1 MIGMLVWKPQLGTL
15 ANSLV
20 ILAVM
25 AWLYVMWRRYRKRY
39 TVKKTLLL
47 LAPKLVVTLLVVLA
61 LMDPAWRDSSPSDDS
76 QKVAIISDIS
86 TSMDVVDDA
95 SASRAERAK
104 KIADEIIDELS
115 GTASIENYSFDV
127 DVVLASDDKPV
138 TATRNTDLGRTIV
151 SLVSLSK
158 QPDQADCKAIVLLT
172 DGGDETIRSERLPDV
187 PIYIVGIGTDPKSWN
202 DLEIGNAKI
211 PEEVELDT
219 PFKVSADIVVHSASG
234 NFAATAE
241 SVDVQVEKQVAGVY
255 QLLKTVNV
263 EPRSANGRV
272 EFELPGEDT
281 PGVYQYRLSVKGIKG
296 EMTELNNAREF
307 VVDVREK
314 SINVLLYGNMLDW
327 NFALLKRKFGDDPT
341 IKLTTVY
348 RKNAE
353 TVIIDGKRQEGDA
366 VLTRGFPKDEE
377 ILGLYTIIVLGSFPS
392 ELISS
397 DSFTALKNYVDGG
410 GNLVM
415 LGGPNSFDKGGY
427 YNTAIA
433 PLLPWK
439 KSTKGQGISAGIF
452 PVMVPPEGESH
463 GLSGETA
470 TILKGVGSPVFH
482 SVNRVGE
489 RRSGAMSLMN
499 ASVGSRVVPIV
510 VLQPY
515 GKGQT
520 LGVATDTLWR
530 WGRMDG
536 DIASAGDQ
544 FWRDTIR
551 YLSGEIEGGRFL
563 TVKWD
568 RKRYRSNEEALVD
581 IGVVGR
587 YAEDAVHLKGSREH
601 DGTIDDLDIKLQQE
615 SDFQTRVFFPKPGE
629 YKIRMEATL
638 AGNPLDTYERTIRI
652 GSSVSEGAALK
663 VDRRFLETLAT
674 RSGGSYSPE
683 GETEELLERL
693 DELLLASSE
702 LHDTPLVKIA
712 ALFNLFPLY
721 IILLMGALLWEWI
734 LRRRMNIV

>member
-1 MIGMLVWKPQLGTL
+1 MLAMLVWKPHLGTL

-20 ILAVM
+20 ILGVM
-25 AWLYVMWRRYRKRY
+25 VWLYVMWRRYRKRY
-39 TVKKTLLL
+39 TVKKTLML

-61 LMDPAWRDSSPSDDS
+61 LMDPAWRDVKPS
-76 QKVAIISDIS
+76 KVAVIIDIS
-86 TSMDVVDDA
+86 NSMNVADDG
-95 SASRAERAK
+95 SATRVTRAWKIAED
-104 KIADEIIDELS
+104 IADELR
-115 GTASIENYSFDV
+115 GTAEVKNYRFDV
-127 DVVLASDDKPV
+127 DILRKEDEQDEG
-138 TATRNTDLGRTIV
+138 TRHTDLGRTVI
-151 SLVSLSK
+151 SLSER
-158 QPDQADCKAIVLLT
+158 QDLSDFEAVVLLT
-172 DGGDETIRSERLPDV
+172 DGGDEVIRIRNQSLPSAPV
-187 PIYIVGIGTDPKSWN
+187 FILGVGTDPSTWD
-202 DLEIGNAKI
+202 DLEISNAKI

-219 PFKVSADIVVHSASG
+219 PFKVSADIIVHSASSG
-234 NFAATAE
+234 FATKAK
-241 SVDVQVEKQVAGVY
+241 SVDVKVEKKVDGVY

-263 EPRSANGRV
+263 APRSTNGRV

-327 NFALLKRKFGDDPT
+327 NFALLKRKFGDDTT

-348 RKNAE
+348 RKSAE

-366 VLTRGFPKDEE
+366 VFARGFPKDEE

-397 DSFTALKNYVDGG
+397 DSFTALKNYVEGG

-499 ASVGSRVVPIV
+499 ASVGSRVVPVV

-520 LGVATDTLWR
+520 LGIATDTLWR

-536 DIASAGDQ
+536 DIATAGDQ

-568 RKRYRSNEEALVD
+568 RKRYRPSEEALVD

-587 YAEDAVHLKGSREH
+587 YAEGEVHLKGTLDHAGKTENL
-601 DGTIDDLDIKLQQE
+601 TIVPKPE
-615 SDFQTRVFFPKPGE
+615 SDFQTEVYFPKPGE
-629 YKIRMEATL
+629 YKIKMEATL
-638 AGNPLDTYERTIRI
+638 TGNPLDTYERTIRI

-663 VDRRFLETLAT
+663 VDDGFLEDLAT

-693 DELLLASSE
+693 DERLLASSE

>member
-1 MIGMLVWKPQLGTL
+1 MLAMLVWKPHLGTL

-20 ILAVM
+20 ILGVM
-25 AWLYVMWRRYRKRY
+25 VWMYVMWSRYRKRY
-39 TVKKTLLL
+39 TIKKTLLL

-61 LMDPAWRDSSPSDDS
+61 LMDPAWRDVKPSDDTHR
-76 QKVAIISDIS
+76 VAIITDVS
-86 TSMDVVDDA
+86 TSMDVADDETDTRIT
-95 SASRAERAK
+95 RAG
-104 KIADEIIDELS
+104 KIADDIAGELS
-115 GTASIENYSFDV
+115 GTAGVESYRFDV
-127 DVVLASDDKPV
+127 DILGSEDEPDEG
-138 TATRNTDLGRTIV
+138 TRHTDLGRTM
-151 SLVSLSK
+151 VSLSER
-158 QPDQADCKAIVLLT
+158 PDVSDCKAVILLT
-172 DGGDETIRSERLPDV
+172 DGGDEMIRSQRLPPV
-187 PIYIVGIGTDPKSWN
+187 PVYILGIGTDPSTWD
-202 DLEIGNAKI
+202 DLEISNAEI

-219 PFKVSADIVVHSASG
+219 PFKVFADIVVHSASSG
-234 NFAATAE
+234 FATKAK
-241 SVDVQVEKQVAGVY
+241 SVDVKVEKKVDGVY

-263 EPRSANGRV
+263 VPRSTNGRV
-272 EFELPGEDT
+272 EFDLPAEET
-281 PGVYQYRLSVKGIKG
+281 PGVYQYRLSAKGIKG

-307 VVDVREK
+307 AVDVREK

-348 RKNAE
+348 RKSAE

-366 VLTRGFPKDEE
+366 VFARGFPKDEE

-397 DSFTALKNYVDGG
+397 DSFTALKNYVEGG

-499 ASVGSRVVPIV
+499 ASVGSRVVPVV

-515 GKGQT
+515 GKGQV

-536 DIASAGDQ
+536 DIADAGHQ

-568 RKRYRSNEEALVD
+568 RKRYRPSEEALVD

-587 YAEDAVHLKGSREH
+587 YAEGAVHLKGTVEH
-601 DGTIDDLDIKLQQE
+601 AGKTENLPIVLQQE
-615 SDFQTRVFFPKPGE
+615 SNFQTRVFFPKPGE
-629 YKIRMEATL
+629 YKISMEATL

-652 GSSVSEGAALK
+652 GSSVSEGADLA
-663 VDRRFLETLAT
+663 VDHPFLESLAT
-674 RSGGSYSPE
+674 RSGGSYSRE

-712 ALFNLFPLY
+712 ALFNLLPLY

-734 LRRRMNIV
+734 LRRRMNVV

>member
-1 MIGMLVWKPQLGTL
+1 MIGMLVWKPHLGTV

-25 AWLYVMWRRYRKRY
+25 AWLYIMWGRYRKRY
-39 TVKKTLLL
+39 TVKKTLML

-61 LMDPAWRDSSPSDDS
+61 LMDPAWRDVKPSDEA
-76 QKVAIISDIS
+76 QRVAVITDIS
-86 TSMDVVDDA
+86 TSMDVADDG
-95 SASRAERAK
+95 SAARVTRAR
-104 KIADEIIDELS
+104 KIAEDIAGELR
-115 GTASIENYSFDV
+115 GTAGVEQYRFDV
-127 DVVLASDDKPV
+127 DILGSEDEPNEGI
-138 TATRNTDLGRTIV
+138 RHTDLGRTV
-151 SLVSLSK
+151 VSLSERS
-158 QPDQADCKAIVLLT
+158 DLSDCKAVILVT
-172 DGGDETIRSERLPDV
+172 DGGDEMIQSQRLPPI
-187 PIYIVGIGTDPKSWN
+187 PIYVLGIGTDPSSWN
-202 DLEIGNAKI
+202 DLEIRNAEI

-219 PFKVSADIVVHSASG
+219 PFKVSADIVVHSATG
-234 NFAATAE
+234 NFAAKAQ

-255 QLLKTVNV
+255 QPLKTVKV
-263 EPRSANGRV
+263 EPRSGNSRV
-272 EFELPGEDT
+272 EFELSGEET
-281 PGVYQYRLSVKGIKG
+281 PGVYQYRLTVKGIQG
-296 EMTELNNAREF
+296 EMTELNNVREF
-307 VVDVREK
+307 AVDVREK

-353 TVIIDGKRQEGDA
+353 TVIVDGNRQEGDA
-366 VLTRGFPKDEE
+366 VFARGFPRDEE

-392 ELISS
+392 ALISP

-439 KSTKGQGISAGIF
+439 KSTKGQGISAGVF
-452 PVMVPPEGESH
+452 PVMVPPEGETH
-463 GLSGETA
+463 GLSGATA

-499 ASVGSRVVPIV
+499 ASVGSRVVPVV

-520 LGVATDTLWR
+520 LGIATDTLWR

-536 DIASAGDQ
+536 DIADAGHQ

-568 RKRYRSNEEALVD
+568 RKRYRPSEEALVD

-587 YAEDAVHLKGSREH
+587 YAEGAVHLKGTVEH
-601 DGTIDDLDIKLQQE
+601 AGKTENLPIVLKQE

-652 GSSVSEGAALK
+652 GSSVSEGADLA
-663 VDRRFLETLAT
+663 VDHPFLESLAA
-674 RSGGSYSPE
+674 RSSGSYSRE
-683 GETEELLERL
+683 GNTKELLERL
-693 DELLLASSE
+693 DALLLASAD
-702 LHDTPLVKIA
+702 LHDTPLVKKA
-712 ALFNLFPLY
+712 ALFGLLPPY

>member
-1 MIGMLVWKPQLGTL
+1 MLAMLVWKPHLGTL

-20 ILAVM
+20 ILGVM
-25 AWLYVMWRRYRKRY
+25 VWMYVMWRRYRKRY
-39 TVKKTLLL
+39 TIKKTLLL

-61 LMDPAWRDSSPSDDS
+61 LMDPAWRDVKPSDDTHR
-76 QKVAIISDIS
+76 VAIITDVS
-86 TSMDVVDDA
+86 TSMDVVDDG
-95 SASRAERAK
+95 SDTRITRAG
-104 KIADEIIDELS
+104 KIADDMAGELR
-115 GTASIENYSFDV
+115 GTTGVENYRFDV
-127 DVVLASDDKPV
+127 DILGSEVELTKGI
-138 TATRNTDLGRTIV
+138 RHTDLGRTV
-151 SLVSLSK
+151 VSLSER
-158 QPDQADCKAIVLLT
+158 PDMSDCKAVILLT
-172 DGGDETIRSERLPDV
+172 DGGDEMIRSQRLPPV
-187 PIYIVGIGTDPKSWN
+187 PVYILGIGTDPSTWD
-202 DLEIGNAKI
+202 DLEISNAEI
-211 PEEVELDT
+211 PKEVELDT
-219 PFKVSADIVVHSASG
+219 PFKVSADIVVHSASSG
-234 NFAATAE
+234 FATKAK
-241 SVDVQVEKQVAGVY
+241 SVDVKVEKKVDGVF

-263 EPRSANGRV
+263 VPRSANGRV
-272 EFELPGEDT
+272 EFDLPAEET
-281 PGVYQYRLSVKGIKG
+281 PGVYQYRLSAKGIKG

-307 VVDVREK
+307 AVDVREK

-348 RKNAE
+348 RKSAE
-353 TVIIDGKRQEGDA
+353 TLIIDGKRQEGDEVFA
-366 VLTRGFPKDEE
+366 RGFPRDEE

-392 ELISS
+392 ELIPS
-397 DSFTALKNYVDGG
+397 DSFTALKNYVEGG

-463 GLSGETA
+463 GLLGATA

-515 GKGQT
+515 GKGQV

-568 RKRYRSNEEALVD
+568 RKRYRPSEEALVD

-587 YAEDAVHLKGSREH
+587 YAEGAVHLKGTVEH
-601 DGTIDDLDIKLQQE
+601 AGKTENLPIVLQQE
-615 SDFQTRVFFPKPGE
+615 SNFQTRVFFPKPGE
-629 YKIRMEATL
+629 YKISMEATL

-652 GSSVSEGAALK
+652 GSNISEGADLA
-663 VDRRFLETLAT
+663 VDHPFLESLAT
-674 RSGGSYSPE
+674 HSGGSYSRE

-693 DELLLASSE
+693 NELLLASAD

-712 ALFNLFPLY
+712 ALFNLLPLY
-721 IILLMGALLWEWI
+721 IILLMGALLWEWV

>member
-1 MIGMLVWKPQLGTL
+1 MLAMLVWKPHLGTL

-20 ILAVM
+20 VLGVM
-25 AWLYVMWRRYRKRY
+25 VWLYVMWRRYRKRY

-61 LMDPAWRDSSPSDDS
+61 LMDPAWRDVKPSDDTHR
-76 QKVAIISDIS
+76 VAIITDIS
-86 TSMDVVDDA
+86 TSMDVADDGTDTRVT
-95 SASRAERAK
+95 RAG
-104 KIADEIIDELS
+104 KIADDMAGELR
-115 GTASIENYSFDV
+115 GMASVENYRFDV
-127 DVVLASDDKPV
+127 DILGSEDEPTKGI
-138 TATRNTDLGRTIV
+138 RHTDLGRTVV
-151 SLVSLSK
+151 SLKDHPDVS
-158 QPDQADCKAIVLLT
+158 DCKAVILLT
-172 DGGDETIRSERLPDV
+172 DGGDEMIRSQRLPPV
-187 PIYIVGIGTDPKSWN
+187 PVYILGIGTDPSTWD
-202 DLEIGNAKI
+202 DLEISNAEI
-211 PEEVELDT
+211 PKEVELDT
-219 PFKVSADIVVHSASG
+219 PFKVSADIVVHSASSG
-234 NFAATAE
+234 FAAKAE
-241 SVDVQVEKQVAGVY
+241 SVDVQVEKKVAGVY

-263 EPRSANGRV
+263 VPRSANGRV
-272 EFELPGEDT
+272 EFDLPAEET

-296 EMTELNNAREF
+296 EMTELNNVREF
-307 VVDVREK
+307 AVDVREK

-348 RKNAE
+348 RKSAE

-366 VLTRGFPKDEE
+366 VFARGFPKDEE

-392 ELISS
+392 ALISP
-397 DSFTALKNYVDGG
+397 DSFTALKNYVEGG

-463 GLSGETA
+463 GLLGATA

-482 SVNRVGE
+482 SVNRVGA

-499 ASVGSRVVPIV
+499 ASVGSRVVPVV

-515 GKGQT
+515 GKGQI

-536 DIASAGDQ
+536 DIADAGHQ

-568 RKRYRSNEEALVD
+568 RKRYRPSEEGLVD

-587 YAEDAVHLKGSREH
+587 YAEGAVHLKGTVEH
-601 DGTIDDLDIKLQQE
+601 AGKTVNLPMVLKQE

-652 GSSVSEGAALK
+652 GSSVSEGADLA
-663 VDRRFLETLAT
+663 VDHPFLESLAT
-674 RSGGSYSPE
+674 RSGGSYSRE

-693 DELLLASSE
+693 DALLLASAD

-712 ALFNLFPLY
+712 ALFNLLPLY

>member
-1 MIGMLVWKPQLGTL
+1 MLAMLVWKPHLGTL

-20 ILAVM
+20 ILGVM
-25 AWLYVMWRRYRKRY
+25 VWMYIMWRRYRKRY
-39 TVKKTLLL
+39 TIKKTLLL

-61 LMDPAWRDSSPSDDS
+61 LMDPAWRDVKPSDDTHR
-76 QKVAIISDIS
+76 VAIITDVS
-86 TSMDVVDDA
+86 TSMDVADDGTDTRIT
-95 SASRAERAK
+95 RAG
-104 KIADEIIDELS
+104 KIADDMAGELR
-115 GTASIENYSFDV
+115 GTAGGENYRFDV
-127 DVVLASDDKPV
+127 DILGSEDEPDEG
-138 TATRNTDLGRTIV
+138 TRHTDLGRTM
-151 SLVSLSK
+151 VSLSER
-158 QPDQADCKAIVLLT
+158 PDVSDCKAVILLT
-172 DGGDETIRSERLPDV
+172 DGGDEMIRSQRLPPV
-187 PIYIVGIGTDPKSWN
+187 PVYILSIGTDPSTWD
-202 DLEIGNAKI
+202 DLEISNAEI

-219 PFKVSADIVVHSASG
+219 PFKVSADIVVHSASSG
-234 NFAATAE
+234 FATKAK
-241 SVDVQVEKQVAGVY
+241 SVDVKVEKKVDGVY

-263 EPRSANGRV
+263 VPQSNNGRV
-272 EFELPGEDT
+272 KFDLPAEET

-307 VVDVREK
+307 SVDVREK

-348 RKNAE
+348 RKSAE

-366 VLTRGFPKDEE
+366 VFARGFPKDEE

-397 DSFTALKNYVDGG
+397 DSFTALKNYVEGG

-463 GLSGETA
+463 GLLGATA

-499 ASVGSRVVPIV
+499 ASVGSRVVPVV

-515 GKGQT
+515 GKGQV

-536 DIASAGDQ
+536 DIADAGHQ

-551 YLSGEIEGGRFL
+551 YLSGEIEGGRLL

-568 RKRYRSNEEALVD
+568 RKRYRPSEEALVD

-587 YAEDAVHLKGSREH
+587 YAEGAVHLKGTVEH
-601 DGTIDDLDIKLQQE
+601 AGKTENLPIVLQQE
-615 SDFQTRVFFPKPGE
+615 SNFQTRVFFPKPGE
-629 YKIRMEATL
+629 YKISMEATL

-652 GSSVSEGAALK
+652 GSSVSEGADLA
-663 VDRRFLETLAT
+663 VDHPFLESLAT
-674 RSGGSYSPE
+674 RSGGSYSRE

>member
-1 MIGMLVWKPQLGTL
+1 MLAMLVWKPELPTL

-20 ILAVM
+20 ILGVM
-25 AWLYVMWRRYRKRY
+25 FWLYVMWCRYRKRY

-61 LMDPAWRDSSPSDDS
+61 LMDPAWRDVKPSDDS
-76 QKVAIISDIS
+76 QRVAIIIDIS
-86 TSMDVVDDA
+86 TSMDVADDGTA
-95 SASRAERAK
+95 ARVTRAK
-104 KIADEIIDELS
+104 KIADDMADELR
-115 GTASIENYSFDV
+115 GTAGVENYRFDV
-127 DVVLASDDKPV
+127 DILGSEDEPTKG
-138 TATRNTDLGRTIV
+138 TRYTDLGRTIV
-151 SLVSLSK
+151 SLSERPDVS
-158 QPDQADCKAIVLLT
+158 DCKAIILLT
-172 DGGDETIRSERLPDV
+172 DGGDEMIRSQRLPPV
-187 PIYIVGIGTDPKSWN
+187 PVYILGIGTDPSTWN
-202 DLEIGNAKI
+202 DLEISNAEI

-234 NFAATAE
+234 GFAAKAE
-241 SVDVQVEKQVAGVY
+241 SVDVQIEKQIAGVY
-255 QLLKTVNV
+255 QLLKTVEV
-263 EPRSANGRV
+263 DPSKANGRV
-272 EFELPGEDT
+272 EFDLPAEET
-281 PGVYQYRLSVKGIKG
+281 PGVYEYRLSVKGIKG

-307 VVDVREK
+307 AVDVREK

-327 NFALLKRKFGDDPT
+327 NFALLKREFGDDPT
-341 IKLTTVY
+341 INLTTVY
-348 RKNAE
+348 RKSAE

-366 VLTRGFPKDEE
+366 VFARGFPKDEE

-392 ELISS
+392 ALISR
-397 DSFTALKNYVDGG
+397 DSFTALKNYVEGG

-463 GLSGETA
+463 GLLGATA
-470 TILKGVGSPVFH
+470 TILKGVGSPVFY

-536 DIASAGDQ
+536 DIADAAHQ

-568 RKRYRSNEEALVD
+568 RKRYRSSEEGLVD

-587 YAEDAVHLKGSREH
+587 YAEGAVHLTGTVEH
-601 DGTIDDLDIKLQQE
+601 AGKTVNLPIVLKQE

-638 AGNPLDTYERTIRI
+638 AGNPLDTYERTIRV
-652 GSSVSEGAALK
+652 GSSVSEGADLT
-663 VDRRFLETLAT
+663 VDHPFLENLAT
-674 RSGGSYSPE
+674 RSGGSYSRE
-683 GETEELLERL
+683 GDTEELLERL
-693 DELLLASSE
+693 NALLLASAD
-702 LHDTPLVKIA
+702 LHDTPLVKKP
-712 ALFNLFPLY
+712 ALFNLVPLY
-721 IILLMGALLWEWI
+721 VILLMGALLWEWI

>member
-1 MIGMLVWKPQLGTL
+1 
-15 ANSLV
+15 
-20 ILAVM
+20 
-25 AWLYVMWRRYRKRY
+25 
-39 TVKKTLLL
+39 
-47 LAPKLVVTLLVVLA
+47 
-61 LMDPAWRDSSPSDDS
+61 
-76 QKVAIISDIS
+76 
-86 TSMDVVDDA
+86 
-95 SASRAERAK
+95 
-104 KIADEIIDELS
+104 
-115 GTASIENYSFDV
+115 
-127 DVVLASDDKPV
+127 
-138 TATRNTDLGRTIV
+138 
-151 SLVSLSK
+151 
-158 QPDQADCKAIVLLT
+158 
-172 DGGDETIRSERLPDV
+172 
-187 PIYIVGIGTDPKSWN
+187 
-202 DLEIGNAKI
+202 
-211 PEEVELDT
+211 
-219 PFKVSADIVVHSASG
+219 
-234 NFAATAE
+234 
-241 SVDVQVEKQVAGVY
+241 VQVEKKIAGVY
-255 QLLKTVNV
+255 QLLKTEKVD
-263 EPRSANGRV
+263 PSKANGRV
-272 EFELPGEDT
+272 EFDLPAEET
-281 PGVYQYRLSVKGIKG
+281 PGVYEYRLSVKGIKG
-296 EMTELNNAREF
+296 EMTDLNNAREF
-307 VVDVREK
+307 AVDVREK

-327 NFALLKRKFGDDPT
+327 NFALLKREFGDDPT
-341 IKLTTVY
+341 INLTTVY
-348 RKNAE
+348 RKSAE

-366 VLTRGFPKDEE
+366 VFARGFPKDEE

-392 ELISS
+392 ALISR
-397 DSFTALKNYVDGG
+397 DSFTALKNYVEGG

-463 GLSGETA
+463 GLLAATA
-470 TILKGVGSPVFH
+470 TILKGVGSPVFF

-499 ASVGSRVVPIV
+499 ASVGSRVLPIV

-536 DIASAGDQ
+536 DIADAGHQ

-568 RKRYRSNEEALVD
+568 RKRYRSSEEGLVD

-587 YAEDAVHLKGSREH
+587 YAEGAVHLKGIVEH
-601 DGTIDDLDIKLQQE
+601 AGKTVNLPIVLKQE

-638 AGNPLDTYERTIRI
+638 AGNPLDTYERTIRV
-652 GSSVSEGAALK
+652 GSSVSEGADLT
-663 VDRRFLETLAT
+663 VDHPFLENLAT
-674 RSGGSYSPE
+674 RSGGSYSRE
-683 GETEELLERL
+683 GDTEELLERL
-693 DELLLASSE
+693 NALLLASAD
-702 LHDTPLVKIA
+702 LHDTPLVKKP
-712 ALFNLFPLY
+712 ALFNLVPLY
-721 IILLMGALLWEWI
+721 VILLMAALLWEWI

>member
-1 MIGMLVWKPQLGTL
+1 MLGTLVWKPHLGTL

-25 AWLYVMWRRYRKRY
+25 GWLYIMWCRYRSRY
-39 TVKKTLLL
+39 TLKKTLLL

-61 LMDPAWRDSSPSDDS
+61 LMDPAWRDVKPSDDS
-76 QKVAIISDIS
+76 QRVAIITDIS
-86 TSMDVVDDA
+86 TSMDVADDG
-95 SASRAERAK
+95 SAARVTRAK
-104 KIADEIIDELS
+104 KIADDMAGELR
-115 GTASIENYSFDV
+115 GTAGVENYRFDV
-127 DVVLASDDKPV
+127 DLLGSEDEPTKG
-138 TATRNTDLGRTIV
+138 TRYTDLGRTIV
-151 SLVSLSK
+151 SLSERPEVS
-158 QPDQADCKAIVLLT
+158 DCKAIILLT
-172 DGGDETIRSERLPDV
+172 DGGDEMLRSQRPSPV
-187 PIYIVGIGTDPKSWN
+187 PVYILGIGTDPSTWN
-202 DLEIGNAKI
+202 DLEISNAEI

-219 PFKVSADIVVHSASG
+219 PFKVSADIVLHSASG
-234 NFAATAE
+234 GFAAKAQ
-241 SVDVQVEKQVAGVY
+241 SVDVQVEKQIASVY
-255 QLLKTVNV
+255 QILKTVKV
-263 EPRSANGRV
+263 DPRKANGRV
-272 EFELPGEDT
+272 EFDLPAEKT
-281 PGVYQYRLSVKGIKG
+281 AGVYQYRLSVKGIDG
-296 EMTELNNAREF
+296 EMTELNNARDF
-307 VVDVREK
+307 SVQVREK
-314 SINVLLYGNMLDW
+314 SINVLLYGNMFSW
-327 NFALLKRKFGDDPT
+327 NFALLKREFADDPT

-353 TVIIDGKRQEGDA
+353 SIIIDGTRQEGDA
-366 VLTRGFPKDEE
+366 VFERGFPKDEE

-392 ELISS
+392 ALISS
-397 DSFTALKNYVDGG
+397 DSFTALKKYVEGG

-439 KSTKGQGISAGIF
+439 KSTKGQGIRAGIF

-463 GLSGETA
+463 GLLGATA
-470 TILKGVGSPVFH
+470 TILKGVGSPVFY

-536 DIASAGDQ
+536 DIADAGHQ

-568 RKRYRSNEEALVD
+568 RKRYRPSEEGLVN

-587 YAEDAVHLKGSREH
+587 YAEGAVHLKGTVEH
-601 DGTIDDLDIKLQQE
+601 AGKTVNLPIVLKQK
-615 SDFQTRVFFPKPGE
+615 SDFQSRVFFPKPGE
-629 YKIRMEATL
+629 FKVRMEATL
-638 AGNPLDTYERTIRI
+638 AGNPLDTYERTIRV
-652 GSSVSEGAALK
+652 GSSVSEGADLA
-663 VDRRFLETLAT
+663 VDHPFLESLAT
-674 RSGGSYSPE
+674 RSGGSYSRE
-683 GETEELLERL
+683 GDTEELLKRL
-693 DELLLASSE
+693 NALLLASADW
-702 LHDTPLVKIA
+702 HDTPLVKKA
-712 ALFNLFPLY
+712 ALFNLLPLY
-721 IILLMGALLWEWI
+721 VILLMGALLWEWV
-734 LRRRMNIV
+734 LRRRMNLV